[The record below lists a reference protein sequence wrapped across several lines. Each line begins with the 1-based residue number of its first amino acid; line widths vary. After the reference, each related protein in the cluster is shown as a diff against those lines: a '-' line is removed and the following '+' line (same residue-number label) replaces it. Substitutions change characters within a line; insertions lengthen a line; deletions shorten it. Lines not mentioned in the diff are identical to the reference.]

1 MAKQSELMKKVN
13 KYMQDLETSATQED
27 AYKNFGLASN
37 TIRNMYL
44 KQLDTIAV
52 RKNKWLILIHLS
64 KHLI

>member
-13 KYMQDLETSATQED
+13 KYMRDLETSITQED

-37 TIRNMYL
+37 TIRSMYL

-52 RKNKWLILIHLS
+52 RKNKWLTLIHLNRC
-64 KHLI
+64 LI

>member
-13 KYMQDLETSATQED
+13 KYMRDLETSITQED

-37 TIRNMYL
+37 TIRSMYL

-52 RKNKWLILIHLS
+52 RKNK
-64 KHLI
+64 

>member
-13 KYMQDLETSATQED
+13 KYMRDLEASATQED
-27 AYKNFGLASN
+27 AQKNFGLASN

-52 RKNKWLILIHLS
+52 RKNK
-64 KHLI
+64 